1 MRLAKGLRLIAIL
14 EGAKGALVLLAG
26 AGLLSLIHKDLHL
39 AAVQLV
45 QHLHLNPASHYP
57 EFFINLA
64 ARTSDLQLWAVAV
77 DAILYAIIRFT
88 EAVGLW
94 MQRQWAKW
102 FGLLTGGI
110 YIPIEVYE
118 VLYGVSWPKVVVLIV
133 NVIIVAYLLISVMRL
148 KKVSKHKSDTIS
160 K

>member
-1 MRLAKGLRLIAIL
+1 MPLAKGLRLIALL
-14 EGAKGALVLLAG
+14 EAAKGALVLLTG

-57 EFFINLA
+57 EIFINLA
-64 ARTSDLQLWAVAV
+64 DRTTDIQLWAVAL
-77 DAILYAIIRFT
+77 DAILYAIIRFA
-88 EAVGLW
+88 EAIGLW
-94 MQRQWAKW
+94 MQLQWAKW
-102 FGLLTGGI
+102 FALLTGGI

-118 VLYGVSWPKVVVLIV
+118 VLYGISWPKVAVLIV
-133 NVIIVAYLLISVMRL
+133 NVIIVAYLLFSVMRSE
-148 KKVSKHKSDTIS
+148 KVPKHKSDTIS